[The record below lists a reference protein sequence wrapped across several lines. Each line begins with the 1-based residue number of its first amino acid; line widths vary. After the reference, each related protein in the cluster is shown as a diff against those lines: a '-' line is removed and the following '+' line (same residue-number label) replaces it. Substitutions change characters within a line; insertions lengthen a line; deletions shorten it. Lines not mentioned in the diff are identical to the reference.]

1 MNTRILQAT
10 VLSMLAG
17 TCWVGAQAAVPAG
30 GQPAIARDPARA
42 EAAFAALDANQDKVL
57 SLQEFRAGHAA
68 LQRALAL
75 ESRLREQFQAVDTN
89 HSGALEAGE
98 YANLA
103 LVRRVGGAAPPLT
116 EFDADQDRKLDF
128 PEYLAVVR
136 RLAPAPQAA
145 GAKPGRTDAPSPS
158 RTSD

>member
-1 MNTRILQAT
+1 MMRRPIRIALVAALALSWAASVQAQEKAAAKPAATRPAAGSIVAEPVPPRVDAT
-10 VLSMLAG
+10 FRLWDQDRNGVLS
-17 TCWVGAQAAVPAG
+17 
-30 GQPAIARDPARA
+30 
-42 EAAFAALDANQDKVL
+42 
-57 SLQEFRAGHAA
+57 
-68 LQRALAL
+68 L